1 MLSRLRIRGKLL
13 LLLFLANL
21 IFTLAFA
28 FEDYKSDKKEII
40 EGIDEELTAIAYG
53 TYHIFPENLHW
64 KIENRESVSEEDY
77 ENEYKK
83 FIHILSNYA
92 EKTDSKFIYSMMKFG
107 DNIHFILSSDDDSYH
122 EDFFEIY
129 DTAPEALKQV
139 FLDGK
144 IRFRDYTDKYGSFR
158 SVFVPFETHSGK
170 RYVIG
175 VDVPAEFMS
184 ERLTAALFH
193 TFLIGTVIFVVF
205 FFIEY
210 VVITRIVRPLVKL
223 NLSTKKLVEADF
235 NWSEEIQ
242 TGIKKMAESHKDEVG
257 DLAGTMLYM
266 HKMLAEYIVKLKE
279 TTAEK
284 ERTEKEIA
292 IARDIQMGIL
302 PQTFPAFP
310 GHKDF
315 DLHAIIEPSRIVGGD
330 LYDYIL
336 LDNERLFFMIGDVS
350 DKGIAAALF
359 MAITKT
365 LFRTHV
371 LSNTFGTLSELVTM
385 INHQLSQNNPS
396 LMFVTLYSGIL
407 NLKTGEIEYVD
418 AGHEPPFIL
427 RSEKGVEMLQKQ
439 EGLAICFDENYVYTS
454 YRIQLKPGDGIVLY
468 TDGLTDAMNE
478 KGERLHVEGNLMTL
492 QKYFKD
498 APPESINKELFKS
511 TKYFVGNAEQFDD
524 IALLTIRYYGNKQ
537 LNKIRNSSSSTS
549 RAD

>member
-1 MLSRLRIRGKLL
+1 MLNRLHIRGKLL

-28 FEDYKSDKKEII
+28 LHDYYTTRKAVI
-40 EGIDEELTAIAYG
+40 EGINSDIEATAYG
-53 TYHIFPENLHW
+53 AYNIFPENFYE
-64 KIENRESVSEEDY
+64 KIENKASVSKKEF
-77 ENEYKK
+77 KK
-83 FIHILSNYA
+83 FMYILSNYA
-92 EKTDSKFIYSMMKFG
+92 KKTDAKYIYSMMKFG
-107 DNIHFILSSDDDSYH
+107 NDIYFILSTEE
-122 EDFFEIY
+122 EDFFNIY
-129 DTAPEALKQV
+129 DTAPEALKQT
-139 FLDGK
+139 FLDGERR
-144 IRFRDYTDKYGSFR
+144 IVDYTDEYGAFR
-158 SVFVPFETHSGK
+158 SVFIPFETQGGK

-184 ERLTAALFH
+184 DRLTTALLH

-205 FFIEY
+205 FIIEY

-223 NLSTKKLVEADF
+223 TVSTKKLVEADF

-242 TGIKKMAESHKDEVG
+242 TEIKKMTESRKDEVG
-257 DLAGTMLYM
+257 DLAGTMSYM
-266 HKMLAEYIVKLKE
+266 HTMLSEYIVKLKE

-336 LDNERLFFMIGDVS
+336 LDDERLFFMIGDVS

-371 LSNTFGTLSELVTM
+371 LSKNFGTLSELVSM
-385 INHQLSQNNPS
+385 INYQLSQNNPS
-396 LMFVTLYSGIL
+396 LMFVTVYSGIL
-407 NLKTGEIEYVD
+407 NLKTGVIEYVD

-427 RSEKGVEMLQKQ
+427 RAESGVEMLQKR

-478 KGERLHVEGNLMTL
+478 KGERLHVEGNLRTL

-511 TKYFVGNAEQFDD
+511 TKNFVGNAEQFDD
-524 IALLTIRYYGNKQ
+524 IAILTIRYYGEV
-537 LNKIRNSSSSTS
+537 
-549 RAD
+549 